1 MTGCKLKKTVTNVWL
16 FNLAVADLVFC
27 FTRVTSLLKNLFYT
41 YWPFGEFL
49 CKFNGFFK
57 YMNMFC
63 SVLILAVISLDRCF
77 SVVFAIRMMQRRTV
91 QMASFASVGV
101 WALATVFSLPY
112 FLFRQVSINPGN
124 GNLSKCSLDVPGSK
138 DRYQNKLALYILRFL
153 IGFLVPFL
161 IIVTCYAIMAWKL
174 RRTRVP
180 KKSFKIIAALVTA
193 FFFCWAPYHVFL
205 LAKMVNKK
213 SLAVKVALPLFK
225 GLAYFNSCINPVLY
239 FLMALDLKK
248 RMEISNITM
257 STKPLPQK
265 TNNSVVIDYVMEMVL
280 IVLYSITIILGV
292 TGNSIVIWM
301 TGCKLKKT
309 VTNVWLFN
317 LAVADLVF
325 CFTRV
330 TSLLKNLFY
339 TYWPFGEFLC
349 KFNGFFKYMNMF
361 CSVLILAVISLD
373 RCFSVVF
380 AIRMMQ
386 RRTVQMAS
394 FASVGVWA
402 LATVF
407 SLPYFLFRQIS
418 LNTFLERFHSLNL
431 IFIAQTFQPLDQSSL
446 ASFAS
451 VGVWA
456 LATAFSLPY
465 FLFRQV
471 SMDPGNGNLS
481 RCSFDVPGSND
492 GYQNKALYI
501 VRFFFGFLIP
511 FLIIATCYTI
521 MACKLRQTRVPKKSF
536 KIIAALVAAFFF
548 CWAPYHVF
556 LLAKMVNKKSLAVKV
571 ALPLFKGL
579 AYFNSCINPILY
591 FLMALDLKKR
601 FNQTLSS
608 VCISVFSEELDHFN
622 HYRSTR
628 RDRCAMANTVQVAAL

>member
-1 MTGCKLKKTVTNVWL
+1 
-16 FNLAVADLVFC
+16 
-27 FTRVTSLLKNLFYT
+27 
-41 YWPFGEFL
+41 
-49 CKFNGFFK
+49 
-57 YMNMFC
+57 
-63 SVLILAVISLDRCF
+63 
-77 SVVFAIRMMQRRTV
+77 
-91 QMASFASVGV
+91 
-101 WALATVFSLPY
+101 
-112 FLFRQVSINPGN
+112 
-124 GNLSKCSLDVPGSK
+124 
-138 DRYQNKLALYILRFL
+138 
-153 IGFLVPFL
+153 
-161 IIVTCYAIMAWKL
+161 
-174 RRTRVP
+174 
-180 KKSFKIIAALVTA
+180 
-193 FFFCWAPYHVFL
+193 
-205 LAKMVNKK
+205 
-213 SLAVKVALPLFK
+213 
-225 GLAYFNSCINPVLY
+225 
-239 FLMALDLKK
+239 
-248 RMEISNITM
+248 MEISNITT

-265 TNNSVVIDYVMEMVL
+265 TDDSVDIDYVMEMVL
-280 IVLYSITIILGV
+280 IVLYSITVILGV

-309 VTNVWLFN
+309 VINIWLLN

-330 TSLLKNLFY
+330 TSLLKLLFY

-349 KFNGFFKYMNMF
+349 KFNGFFTYMNLF
-361 CSVLILAVISLD
+361 CSVFLLSVISLD

-380 AIRMMQ
+380 PIRIKQ
-386 RRTVQMAS
+386 WRTVQM
-394 FASVGVWA
+394 
-402 LATVF
+402 
-407 SLPYFLFRQIS
+407 
-418 LNTFLERFHSLNL
+418 
-431 IFIAQTFQPLDQSSL
+431 

-465 FLFRQV
+465 FLFRRV

-481 RCSFDVPGSND
+481 KCSFDVPGSND

-501 VRFFFGFLIP
+501 VRFFFGFLVP

-521 MACKLRQTRVPKKSF
+521 MACKLRQTRVPKKSY

-548 CWAPYHVF
+548 CWAPYHVL

-608 VCISVFSEELDHFN
+608 VYNRAFSEESDSSSHCQS
-622 HYRSTR
+622 RR
-628 RDRCAMANTVQVAAL
+628 RDRCSMTNTEQVAAL